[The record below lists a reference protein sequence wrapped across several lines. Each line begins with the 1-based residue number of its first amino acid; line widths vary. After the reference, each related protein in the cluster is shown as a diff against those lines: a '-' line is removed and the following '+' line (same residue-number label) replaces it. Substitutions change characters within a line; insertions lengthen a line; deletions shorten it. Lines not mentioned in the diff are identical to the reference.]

1 MLCQVYFSLKNLNVQ
16 SIVYQF
22 YFNSEKRTDVKKIKR
37 QTTGWK
43 NMAKIF
49 QVRDLDIE

>member
-1 MLCQVYFSLKNLNVQ
+1 MNHKTKKKVKLDQKLKKIFLFK
-16 SIVYQF
+16 SI
-22 YFNSEKRTDVKKIKR
+22 VKKIKR